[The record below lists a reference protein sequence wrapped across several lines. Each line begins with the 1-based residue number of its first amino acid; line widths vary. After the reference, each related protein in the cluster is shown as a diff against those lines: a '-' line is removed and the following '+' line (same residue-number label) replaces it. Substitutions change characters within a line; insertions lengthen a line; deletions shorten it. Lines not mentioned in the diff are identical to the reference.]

1 MLLNYILLEAFGVAG
16 ETPAKGI
23 DIKNLLL
30 IGSFILV
37 FYFFM
42 IRPQQKR
49 QKEQRSFGDQLKKG
63 DQVITIGGVHGTI
76 YEINDQVAVLEI
88 DNKGTKMTFSK
99 SAISIDATKKQ
110 SQQQK

>member
-1 MLLNYILLEAFGVAG
+1 MSLNYILVDAA
-16 ETPAKGI
+16 TTTANAAKGI

-30 IGSFILV
+30 IASFILV

-49 QKEQRSFGDQLKKG
+49 QKEQRSFVDQLKKG

-76 YEINDQVAVLEI
+76 YEVNDQVVVLEV
-88 DNKGTKMTFSK
+88 DHKGTKITFSK
-99 SAISIDATKKQ
+99 NAISIDATRKQ
-110 SQQQK
+110 AQPPQK

>member
-1 MLLNYILLEAFGVAG
+1 MSLNYMLLDAAAATTNA
-16 ETPAKGI
+16 AKGI

-49 QKEQRSFGDQLKKG
+49 QKEQRGFIDQLKKG
-63 DQVITIGGVHGTI
+63 DQVVTIGGVHGTI
-76 YEINDQVAVLEI
+76 YEINDQLVVLEV
-88 DNKGTKMTFSK
+88 DTKGNKITFSK
-99 SAISIDATKKQ
+99 NAISIDATKRQ
-110 SQQQK
+110 SQPTKK

>member
-1 MLLNYILLEAFGVAG
+1 MLLNYILLEAAST
-16 ETPAKGI
+16 TPAKGI

-49 QKEQRSFGDQLKKG
+49 QKEQRNLIDQLKKG
-63 DQVITIGGVHGTI
+63 DKVITIGGVHGTI
-76 YEINDQVAVLEI
+76 YEVTDQLVVLEV
-88 DNKGTKMTFSK
+88 DNKGSKITFSK
-99 SAISIDATKKQ
+99 SAISIDATKRQ
-110 SQQQK
+110 AQPPQK

>member
-30 IGSFILV
+30 IASFILV

-49 QKEQRSFGDQLKKG
+49 QKEQRSYIDQLKKG
-63 DQVITIGGVHGTI
+63 DKAITIGGVHGTI
-76 YEINDQVAVLEI
+76 YEVNDQVVVLEV
-88 DNKGTKMTFSK
+88 DNRGTKITFSK
-99 SAISIDATKKQ
+99 NAISIDATKKQ
-110 SQQQK
+110 VQQQK